1 MINYSRLKGLDS
13 TKVKN
18 AFFSNY
24 LAALIMLRL
33 HDLKGLTLVKDKS
46 HSKLSKFDPSMSDLN
61 FWGRVL
67 FHPYDPIIKRNL
79 QYGHAEIL
87 DLESGRI
94 STPAPR
100 KLSTSA
106 STRPSATRSLTSARS
121 RSCGIVSK

>member
-94 STPAPR
+94 L
-100 KLSTSA
+100 LS
-106 STRPSATRSLTSARS
+106 RIDKII
-121 RSCGIVSK
+121 GIIYQNPQIIEWDEVIN